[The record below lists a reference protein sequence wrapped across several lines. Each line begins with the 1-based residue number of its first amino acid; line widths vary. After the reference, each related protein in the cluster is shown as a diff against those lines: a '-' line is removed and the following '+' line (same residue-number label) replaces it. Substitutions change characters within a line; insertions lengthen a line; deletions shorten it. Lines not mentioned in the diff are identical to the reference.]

1 MQVRSEERLGE
12 EQRRNRELL
21 ARIEREKQLELE
33 NYAIR
38 NNALE
43 QVTRD
48 KDFSVRTAV
57 YRIRIRGIRTVAYE
71 QQFIGSGSAV

>member
-1 MQVRSEERLGE
+1 MGE

-21 ARIEREKQLELE
+21 ARLEREKQLELE

-43 QVTRD
+43 QVKRD
-48 KDFSVRTAV
+48 KDFIIRTAV
-57 YRIRIRGIRTVAYE
+57 HRIRGRWIYNVLDPWIWVRRNMLI
-71 QQFIGSGSAV
+71 QGLGS

>member
-1 MQVRSEERLGE
+1 MGE

-21 ARIEREKQLELE
+21 ARLEREKQLELE

-48 KDFSVRTAV
+48 KDIS
-57 YRIRIRGIRTVAYE
+57 YE
-71 QQFIGSGSAV
+71 QQCMGSGSAG